1 MGWVLYCYSL
11 LGEYYSMKVPP
22 LYSKDLDFPAHM
34 KEVNTYFKT
43 FVEGERVIETS
54 QSGLFGRQG
63 TTYFSLNDGSLCV
76 RWDKLEGESGQM
88 GTSITGGCRKIS
100 DCEAIGFKIK

>member
-1 MGWVLYCYSL
+1 
-11 LGEYYSMKVPP
+11 MKVPP
-22 LYSKDLDFPAHM
+22 PYSDDLYFPAHM
-34 KEVNTYFKT
+34 KEVNAYFKT

-54 QSGLFGRQG
+54 RSCLFQRQG
-63 TTYFSLNDGSLCV
+63 VTYFDKGNILCV

-88 GTSITGGCRKIS
+88 GTSITGGCRRIS